1 MGLAQLPRAYFSGFT
16 YWNPS
21 TMNNNDYQP
30 TYDPASATLNWPW
43 LERHGLQDA
52 DDFDAYATR
61 PGIVPTANSALDPNV
76 YSDVPPAE
84 WNFYGD
90 NTCGFVQPGEP
101 AIEWPAK
108 FGKPPGGLSLTGY
121 TNGQGE
127 LVTGGDPWIGQP
139 VRLNVGTDPAKM
151 VDVDPICPWSTQL
164 FVDAVALGSDAAR
177 VGLTART
184 AGRAHSRWVFFARN
198 LNQSK
203 DVIIAGVA
211 SAMWQLGLPAE
222 ELVFLDPSPAPGS
235 LAAQLK
241 AAAQL
246 PGTRGLMVRFVTYH
260 TVYFTGSAFAGRPL
274 PDWAGITSLYAEYA
288 ERLRRYEAGEAL
300 EPPDRPVNRAYSNT
314 VGWIAPWTTADM
326 RTAATGRIL
335 LSPGPVQPVDAK
347 LPATPLGPA
356 VLEYA
361 ADPADPA
368 LVGRISIDLGTTIP
382 ELDSALTKVDFGTMQ
397 LAVASG
403 DANGSAPAKAFAQI
417 GYGGG
422 YDKDAYV
429 ATAGVVDIPASD
441 FLVPLTVAEL
451 QRQIVVTFPG
461 SQAQTP
467 QVGLQEAVYTAE
479 TDDRGVY
486 VDEAGAPWSPPDR
499 SLTVQVRHLGGKPP
513 RGTQLR
519 IAQYAPSPPGFG
531 EGLWQLVS
539 DAAGSTSQAP
549 YLQLHA
555 GADVTDGAYTTVPV
569 PYADDGL
576 PYATVSLAVSA
587 IRSGPPVLAF
597 TPLAPSAPA
606 AGPAP
611 VIPFPALIAQFFANV
626 RVLPFHNAMAVAF
639 ENWLRTGPSV
649 DLVSQRVF
657 DSVFRTFFV
666 MYPAMRFLRDPLQFQ
681 AWRGR
686 ICAVTDPAQFESASY
701 MPVMR
706 SMSAGQRRMLEL
718 WSAYLD
724 GAMPTPAPPPP
735 AGRRG

>member
-1 MGLAQLPRAYFSGFT
+1 VGLAELPRAYFSGFT

-52 DDFDAYATR
+52 DDFDAYVTR
-61 PGIVPTANSALDPNV
+61 PSIVPTPNSALDPNV
-76 YSDVPPAE
+76 HSAWPPAE

-90 NTCGFVQPGEP
+90 NTCGFVQADEP
-101 AIEWPAK
+101 VIEWPAK
-108 FGKPPGGLSLTGY
+108 FSKPAGSLSVTGY

-127 LVTGGDPWIGQP
+127 LVTAGDPWIGQP
-139 VRLNVGTDPAKM
+139 IRLNAGTDGAKM
-151 VDVDPICPWSTQL
+151 VDVDPVCPWSTQL
-164 FVDAVALGSDAAR
+164 FVDGVALGSDAAR
-177 VGLTART
+177 VGLTAKT

-198 LNQSK
+198 LNRSK

-211 SAMWQLGLPAE
+211 SAMWQLGLPTE
-222 ELVFLDPSPAPGS
+222 ELAFLDASPAPGS
-235 LAAQLK
+235 LAAQLRE
-241 AAAQL
+241 AVQQ
-246 PGTRGLMVRFVTYH
+246 PGTHGLMVRFVTYH
-260 TVYFTGSAFAGRPL
+260 TVYFHGSAFAGRPL

-288 ERLRRYEAGEAL
+288 ERLARYEAGEASR
-300 EPPDRPVNRAYSNT
+300 PPDRPVNRAYSNT

-326 RTAATGRIL
+326 RSAAAGRIL
-335 LSPGPVQPVDAK
+335 LSSGPVQPADAK

-361 ADPADPA
+361 ADAADRA
-368 LVGRISIDLGTTIP
+368 LVGRISIDLGSTIP
-382 ELDSALTKVDFGTMQ
+382 ELDSALTKVDFGPMQ
-397 LAVASG
+397 LALAPSDG
-403 DANGSAPAKAFAQI
+403 TGPAKPFAQI
-417 GYGGG
+417 EYGGG

-429 ATAGVVDIPASD
+429 ATAGVVDIPASQ

-451 QRQIVVTFPG
+451 QQQIVVTFPA
-461 SQAQTP
+461 SPTQTP
-467 QVGLQEAVYTAE
+467 QVGLQEAVDTAE

-486 VDEAGAPWSPPDR
+486 VDEPGMPWSPPER

-539 DAAGSTSQAP
+539 ETAGSSSQTP

-555 GADVTDGAYTTVPV
+555 GADVIDGAYTTVPV

-576 PYATVSLAVSA
+576 PYATVSFAVSA

-597 TPLAPSAPA
+597 TPLAPSGSAD
-606 AGPAP
+606 GPAP
-611 VIPFPALIAQFFANV
+611 VIPFPALIKQFFANV

-639 ENWLRTGPSV
+639 ENWLRAGPSV

-666 MYPAMRFLRDPLQFQ
+666 MYPAMRFMRDPLQFQ

-686 ICAVTDPAQFESASY
+686 ILAVTDPALFERASY

-706 SMSAGQRRMLEL
+706 STSAGQRRMLEL
-718 WSAYLD
+718 WGTYLD
-724 GAMPTPAPPPP
+724 GAIPTPAPPPP

>member
-1 MGLAQLPRAYFSGFT
+1 VGLAELPRAYFSGFT

-52 DDFDAYATR
+52 DAFDAYATR
-61 PGIVPTANSALDPNV
+61 PSIVPTANSALDPNV
-76 YSDVPPAE
+76 QSAVPPAE

-90 NTCGFVQPGEP
+90 NTCGFVQPDEP
-101 AIEWPAK
+101 VIDWPAK
-108 FGKPPGGLSLTGY
+108 FSKPAGGLGITGY

-127 LVTGGDPWIGQP
+127 LVTAGDPWIGQP
-139 VRLNVGTDPAKM
+139 IRLNADTDGAKL
-151 VDVDPICPWSTQL
+151 VDVDPVCPWSTQL
-164 FVDAVALGSDAAR
+164 FIDAVALGSAAAR
-177 VGLTART
+177 VGLTAQT
-184 AGRAHSRWVFFARN
+184 AGRAHSRWVFFNRN
-198 LNQSK
+198 LNESK

-211 SAMWQLGLPAE
+211 SAMWQLGLPSE
-222 ELVFLDPSPAPGS
+222 ELVFLDASPAPGS

-241 AAAQL
+241 AAAQQ
-246 PGTRGLMVRFVTYH
+246 PGTRGLMVRFATYH
-260 TVYFTGSAFAGRPL
+260 TVYFHGSAFAGRPL
-274 PDWAGITSLYAEYA
+274 PDWAGITSLYAKYA
-288 ERLRRYEAGEAL
+288 KELARYEAGDAAQ
-300 EPPDRPVNRAYSNT
+300 PPDRPVNRAYSNT
-314 VGWIAPWTTADM
+314 VGWIAPWTTSDM
-326 RTAATGRIL
+326 RTAAAGRIL
-335 LSPGPVQPVDAK
+335 LSPGPVKPVAAK
-347 LPATPLGPA
+347 LTAKPLGPA

-361 ADPADPA
+361 ADAADPT
-368 LVGRISIDLGTTIP
+368 LVGRISIDLGSTIP

-397 LAVASG
+397 LAL
-403 DANGSAPAKAFAQI
+403 APSDGTGPPKPFAQI
-417 GYGGG
+417 AYAGG

-429 ATAGVVDIPASD
+429 ATAGVVDIPASQ

-451 QRQIVVTFPG
+451 QQQIVVTFPG
-461 SQAQTP
+461 SQTKTP
-467 QVGLQEAVYTAE
+467 QMGLQEAVYTAE

-486 VDEAGAPWSPPDR
+486 VDEPGVPWSPPDP
-499 SLTVQVRHLGGKPP
+499 SLTVQVRYLGGKPP

-539 DAAGSTSQAP
+539 ETAGSSSQAP

-555 GADVTDGAYTTVPV
+555 GADVIDGAYTTVPV

-576 PYATVSLAVSA
+576 PYATVSFAVSA

-597 TPLAPSAPA
+597 TPLGPSAPA
-606 AGPAP
+606 DAPAP
-611 VIPFPALIAQFFANV
+611 VIPFPALIQQFFANV

-639 ENWLRTGPSV
+639 ENWLRAGPSV

-666 MYPAMRFLRDPLQFQ
+666 MYPAMRFIRDPLQFQ
-681 AWRGR
+681 AWRGP
-686 ICAVTDPAQFESASY
+686 ICAVTDPALFERASY

-706 SMSAGQRRMLEL
+706 SMSSGQRRMLEL

-735 AGRRG
+735 VGRRG